1 MSDIKNTI
9 YVQVEWFDG
18 QEEDDTGYPYY
29 VAHNDDLHFT
39 TDGETFEELLKNIGE
54 VIALCLEDT
63 NSIAEYSVAPNA
75 KVIIVMELPENY
87 AQTA

>member
-1 MSDIKNTI
+1 MSDVKNTI

-18 QEEDDTGYPYY
+18 QEEGDVGYPYF

-39 TDGETFEELLKNIGE
+39 TDGESFEELLRNVDE

-63 NSIAEYSVAPNA
+63 DSLAEYGVAPDA
-75 KVIIVMELPENY
+75 KVIPHFY
-87 AQTA
+87 TD